1 MFAKGDV
8 VKEIGDGAGVVGHVV
23 FVFDE
28 IADGVTQQ
36 VITIQPIG
44 THDALLRIT
53 RLASEL
59 IFASTLTQD
68 SEKGWILQ

>member
-8 VKEIGDGAGVVGHVV
+8 VKEIGAECGIGHVV

-28 IADGVTQQ
+28 ITDGETQQ
-36 VITIQPIG
+36 VVTIQPIG
-44 THDALLRIT
+44 TDDALLRIT

-59 IFASTLTQD
+59 TFASTLTQD